1 LNMDLNTPTEN
12 VFAARNIRRHPT
24 ELDHVTSRGIKRH
37 GQTSRHLSFSEV
49 AATVNGREP
58 IPPTPT
64 QDPAAAQ
71 EAKPF
76 TLWQKDRFG
85 FADFIDIINPLQHI
99 PIVATI
105 YRKFTGDHIAAAP
118 RVIGGA
124 LWGRIGGFV
133 SGLANALV
141 EWWSG
146 KDIGDHIYTAVF
158 SPSKKDANSTVTARS
173 EVTPSVEPVG
183 PTAIREPSKPRTDHS
198 AIATSTEAHPTVRE
212 SDAVGANALCA
223 GIPPIPHAAHRL
235 YEKNRRW
242 GEPDESLG
250 VRFPA

>member
-1 LNMDLNTPTEN
+1 MDLNTPAEN
-12 VFAARNIRRHPT
+12 VFAGRNIRRYPT
-24 ELDHVTSRGIKRH
+24 ELDRVASRGIERN
-37 GQTSRHLSFSEV
+37 GQTGRHSSFSEV
-49 AATVNGREP
+49 AATVNGGEP
-58 IPPTPT
+58 MVPTLTPE
-64 QDPAAAQ
+64 PAAAK

-76 TLWQKDRFG
+76 TLWQKDGFG

-99 PIVATI
+99 PIVATL
-105 YRKFTGDHIAAAP
+105 YRNFTGDQIAAAP

-158 SPSKKDANSTVTARS
+158 NPSKKDANNTVTARI
-173 EVTPSVEPVG
+173 EVTPSVEPVR
-183 PTAIREPSKPRTDHS
+183 PTANREASKPRTGHG
-198 AIATSTEAHPTVRE
+198 AIETSTEAQPTVRK
-212 SDAVGANALCA
+212 SDIVGPNALRA
-223 GIPPIPHAAHRL
+223 GIPPISHTAHRL
-235 YEKNRRW
+235 YERNRKW